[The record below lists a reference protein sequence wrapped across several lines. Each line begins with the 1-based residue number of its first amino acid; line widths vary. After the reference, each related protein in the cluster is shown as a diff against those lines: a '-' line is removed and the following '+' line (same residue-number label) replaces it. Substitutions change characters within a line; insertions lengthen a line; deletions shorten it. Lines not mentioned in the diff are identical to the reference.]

1 MKTKLWLT
9 SGVLVCGL
17 IAWGVLHALTSA
29 VAVEAARATRG
40 SIQTYVDERAKTRLP
55 DTYLITMP
63 FPGRIEPITVTEG
76 THVSQGY
83 VVARILQEDLDLA
96 LKEAQAGFGQAE
108 AAVAENADV
117 SVEQIVLE
125 QTLKIVE
132 SMKTSTAASAARVEA
147 ARAALKYANSDL
159 DRVRELRRTDAET
172 QAELERAI
180 LRQEQSD
187 AEYRQAVEMYKTM
200 QWFEIATGL
209 MPAMVRQY
217 VQRKGLSGA
226 VLDQQKA
233 RAAAQQQRAE
243 LDWRRGTMT
252 SPVDGVVL
260 ARHVT
265 SEQTLPAG
273 TVLVEIGQLEK
284 LEVEAEVL
292 TQDAADVREGQPVE
306 IYGPAVG
313 KEPARGTVHRVYP
326 AGFTKIS
333 SLGVEQQRVMVI
345 VRFDPEELKRLLVER
360 SLRVD
365 YRVGVRIITSRKD
378 DALLIP
384 RSALFRG
391 SDGQWQVYA
400 VRDGRAR
407 IRNVRIGLINDHQV
421 EILEGVAEGEQ
432 VVQSPES
439 TLADGA
445 RVDAREGQSDE

>member
-9 SGVLVCGL
+9 SGILICGL
-17 IAWGVLHALTSA
+17 IAWGIFRALTSA
-29 VAVEAARATRG
+29 VEVEAARASRG
-40 SIQTYVDERAKTRLP
+40 SIQTCVDERAKTRLP
-55 DTYLITMP
+55 ETYLITMP
-63 FPGRIEPITVTEG
+63 FPGRIQPITVTEG
-76 THVSQGY
+76 MPVPRGY

-96 LKEAQAGFGQAE
+96 LKEARAGCGQAE
-108 AAVAENADV
+108 AAAAENADL

-132 SMKTSTAASAARVEA
+132 SMKTSTAASAAQVEA

-159 DRVRELRRTDAET
+159 ERVRELRETNAET

-187 AEYRQAVEMYKTM
+187 AEYRQAVEMHKTM
-200 QWFEIATGL
+200 QWLEIATGL

-217 VQRKGLSGA
+217 MQRKGLAGA

-233 RAAAQQQRAE
+233 RAEAQQQRAE
-243 LDWRRGTMT
+243 LDNRRGTMT

-292 TQDAADVREGQPVE
+292 TQDAAEVREGQPVE
-306 IYGPAVG
+306 IYGPAIG
-313 KEPARGTVHRVYP
+313 EEPAGGTVHRVYP

-345 VRFDPEELKRLLVER
+345 IRFVPRELEKLLAER
-360 SLRVD
+360 SLRVG
-365 YRVGVRIITSRKD
+365 YRVGVRIVTNRKD

-384 RSALFRG
+384 RSALFRS

-400 VRDGRAR
+400 VRDGRAQ
-407 IRNVRIGLINDHQV
+407 IQNVRIGLINDHQAEV
-421 EILEGVAEGEQ
+421 LEGVAEGQQ
-432 VVQSPES
+432 VVLSPES
-439 TLADGA
+439 TLVDGA
-445 RVDAREGQSDE
+445 RVHVAQ